1 MTTAF
6 YCTAHEVRIP
16 SFRRYGPLV
25 IPAGLR
31 CRPITTGG
39 TAGKFFLDQLPVS
52 IFPTNSF
59 LRHDA
64 TYYGV
69 VIESAD
75 VKIANPGA

>member
-1 MTTAF
+1 MPNTF

-16 SFRRYGPLV
+16 AFRGYGPLV

-39 TAGKFFLDQLPVS
+39 TAGKFFLDQLPVG
-52 IFPTNSF
+52 IFPADSF

-69 VIESAD
+69 VLEPAD
-75 VKIANPGA
+75 VKVCG